1 VAKLL
6 KMRWNTLSRQQ
17 DLHDLLPIGT
27 VYDPFI
33 CRGLDALIYALYNG
47 ARFVVAGTPAGVTLA
62 PEGAY
67 GNVKGQSVFT
77 HGAIIGLSQASSRDL
92 TRESDRLVSGIL
104 DGNAYLAV
112 NGRYQRLR
120 IAGRDA
126 LRIRLVGNSPVT
138 NRREIVDVYTVLAR
152 QDELFSIIQVVPA
165 NDQASYRAA
174 FDEMVRSV
182 RFS

>member
-1 VAKLL
+1 
-6 KMRWNTLSRQQ
+6 MGRTSSS
-17 DLHDLLPIGT
+17 
-27 VYDPFI
+27 
-33 CRGLDALIYALYNG
+33 
-47 ARFVVAGTPAGVTLA
+47 VTLA

-92 TRESDRLVSGIL
+92 TRESDRMVSGIL

-112 NGRYQRLR
+112 NGKYQRVR

-174 FDEMVRSV
+174 FDEMVALLENSGV
-182 RFS
+182 HPIHAEGQPFDPKYHEAVAHVEGEEGKVKVTPEFVELS

>member
-1 VAKLL
+1 
-6 KMRWNTLSRQQ
+6 M
-17 DLHDLLPIGT
+17 
-27 VYDPFI
+27 
-33 CRGLDALIYALYNG
+33 
-47 ARFVVAGTPAGVTLA
+47 
-62 PEGAY
+62 
-67 GNVKGQSVFT
+67 
-77 HGAIIGLSQASSRDL
+77 
-92 TRESDRLVSGIL
+92 VSGIL

-112 NGRYQRLR
+112 NGKYQRVR

-174 FDEMVRSV
+174 FDEMVRTV